1 MFETTA
7 WRKPMEVLWH
17 FTLGPVSPRSSRM
30 DWMSLFLGHVNGAIG
45 FMLNVNSKEVFN
57 VILCG
62 DVQPC
67 GFNFLDDVI

>member
-1 MFETTA
+1 MAFHIGTSQSKIFQNGLDE
-7 WRKPMEVLWH
+7 
-17 FTLGPVSPRSSRM
+17 S
-30 DWMSLFLGHVNGAIG
+30 FLGHVNGAIG
-45 FMLNVNSKEVFN
+45 FVFNVNSKEVFN